1 MGGPPSDEVKIVTM
15 KIVGGEVAPPAV
27 LAPKI
32 GPLGLNPKKV
42 GDDICKGTAEFKGL
56 KVTVKL
62 TIQNRQAAVSI
73 VPSATTSI
81 LKALNEPYRDRK
93 KGPKDIKHDGNL
105 TLDEVIGIA
114 RHMREND
121 RSMAASLKGTVME
134 ILGTCFSIG
143 CTVDGKAPKELQEE
157 IKDGDVEIPA
167 E

>member
-1 MGGPPSDEVKIVTM
+1 MGKPGNDEVKIVMM

-42 GDDICKGTAEFKGL
+42 GDDICKGTKEFKGL
-56 KVTVKL
+56 KCTVKL
-62 TIQNRQAAVSI
+62 TIQNRQAAVSV
-73 VPSATTSI
+73 VPSASTLV

-105 TLDEVIGIA
+105 SLDDVIGIA
-114 RHMREND
+114 RAMREAD
-121 RSMAASLKGTVME
+121 RSMARTLSGTVLE

-143 CTVDGKAPKELQEE
+143 CTVDGKPPKELQGE
-157 IKDGDVEIPA
+157 IQDGDVEIPA